1 MARWRLRRGAAFP
14 AHHRFDQ
21 KIDRQDGAERTHF
34 QDYGLEEDQF
44 GLLQDIMTPTSARAV
59 ALYKPRKPAPRS
71 PPGLRT
77 RPA

>member
-21 KIDRQDGAERTHF
+21 KIDLQNGAERTRF
-34 QDYGLEEDQF
+34 QDYDLEEDQF
-44 GLLQDIMTPTSARAV
+44 GLLRDTMTPTSARAV
-59 ALYKPRKPAPRS
+59 ALYKPRKPARRS
-71 PPGLRT
+71 PPRLRT

>member
-1 MARWRLRRGAAFP
+1 MARWRLWSGAAFP
-14 AHHRFDQ
+14 THHRFDQ
-21 KIDRQDGAERTHF
+21 KTDRQDGAERMRF

-59 ALYKPRKPAPRS
+59 ALYKPRKPAERS